1 MPIKSHL
8 KDLYRVQH
16 IGVSRKG
23 MLRLDMNEANA
34 ALPDNFIASV
44 LSHIDSDY
52 LSMYP
57 EYEALQE
64 KIALSN
70 GLKSE
75 NICLSNGSDAAIKYI
90 FDALVS
96 PGDTVL
102 LTEPTFAMY
111 PVYCKMFGATIVTVD
126 YAMDLSLPLE
136 TYLESITGAIKL
148 AVIVNPNNP
157 TGTLIQKDD
166 IVRIIKKAQACGV
179 LVIIDEAYFHFCG
192 ETVIDKTLEY
202 DNLIVL
208 RTFSKLCAMASL
220 RIGYAAASAG
230 IIEGLRKVKPT
241 YDVNGVAVL
250 FALKLLNTHGLID
263 SLVREFMEGKA
274 FLTDKLAAKGT
285 EYISGNA
292 NFVLIKCPGE
302 AEHII
307 SSLARKNILV
317 AGGFKQKM
325 LRDYIRVN
333 IAKRDIM
340 ERFFDEFAGVCEN
353 RRRHEIIKCSQDKS

>member
-1 MPIKSHL
+1 MPEIRLKYHL
-8 KDLYRVQH
+8 KDLYRVKPT
-16 IGVSRKG
+16 GVSRKG

-34 ALPDNFIASV
+34 ALPEDFITSV

-57 EYEALQE
+57 EYDALQE
-64 KIALSN
+64 KVALCN
-70 GLKSE
+70 GLKPE

-96 PGDTVL
+96 PGDRVL

-111 PVYCKMFGATIVTVD
+111 PVYCKMFGAPIVSVD
-126 YAMDLSLPLE
+126 YGMDLSFPLE

-157 TGTLIQKDD
+157 TGTLTPTND
-166 IVRIIKKAQACGV
+166 IVRIIKKAQACGTT
-179 LVIIDEAYFHFCG
+179 VIIDEAYFHFCG

-202 DNLIVL
+202 ENLIVL

-220 RIGYAAASAG
+220 RIGYAAAPAG

-241 YDVNGVAVL
+241 FDVNGVAVL
-250 FALKLLNTHGLID
+250 FAAKLLDTQGLID
-263 SLVREFMEGKA
+263 SLVKEFMEGKA
-274 FLTDKLAAKGT
+274 FLMDKLSQHSVEFVHG
-285 EYISGNA
+285 SA
-292 NFVLIKCPGE
+292 NFVLIKCHGE
-302 AEHII
+302 AEEIVRAL
-307 SSLARKNILV
+307 SEKNILV

-333 IAKRDIM
+333 IAKKDIM
-340 ERFFDEFAGVCEN
+340 ERFFDEFIGICKN
-353 RRRHEIIKCSQDKS
+353 KCRQVIRKCL